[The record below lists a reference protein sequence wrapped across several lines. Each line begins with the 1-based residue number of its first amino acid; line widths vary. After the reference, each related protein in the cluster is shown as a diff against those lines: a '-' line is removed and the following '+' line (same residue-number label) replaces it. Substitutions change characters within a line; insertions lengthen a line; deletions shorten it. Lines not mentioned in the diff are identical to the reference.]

1 MSRLLARQLLLP
13 GKVLLG
19 SPSQR
24 DRDGF
29 QAGIADGVYFVIPDS
44 KQMIKKNLTARVIL
58 CYNTPAINSYSSI
71 RHPYRVPQ
79 FMGKGRGD
87 NMKPLVAIVGR
98 PNVGKSTF
106 FNRMIGERV
115 AIVEDLPGTTRDL
128 IYGDTDWNGR
138 EFTLIDTGGLELG
151 SYIPVGQV
159 GLDGQPGD
167 IVKRVR
173 AQAQLAIEEADVIV
187 FMVDTR
193 AGITAA
199 DEEVADLLRRSNKP
213 VILAANKAD
222 NVTRRQEAV
231 EFYALG
237 LGEPITV
244 SAIQGTGTGDL
255 LDSIVEALPPEE
267 EKPEGEEEE
276 EIPHIAIVGRPNV
289 GKSSLLNAIL
299 GFERAIVS
307 EVPGTTRDAI
317 DTELEYEDR
326 KLILIDTAGIRRR
339 GRVGPGVEKYSVLRA
354 SRAIDRCDVALL
366 LIDASEGL
374 AAQDTHIAGEIHE
387 KAKGVVVV
395 VNKWDLA
402 QAQRREEREG
412 KIPRPDEEIESAERY
427 RKIIAE
433 GLKFIPYA
441 PIVFTSAK
449 TGYHVQSLLEMVL
462 NIADMRYLRIP
473 TSRLNEVVQE
483 AIRRHNPTVFRGKVL
498 KIYYATQT
506 QVNPPTFVFFV
517 NDPQAVHFSYERYLE
532 NQLRKAYSFKGTG
545 IRMHFRARPK
555 SER

>member
-1 MSRLLARQLLLP
+1 
-13 GKVLLG
+13 
-19 SPSQR
+19 
-24 DRDGF
+24 
-29 QAGIADGVYFVIPDS
+29 
-44 KQMIKKNLTARVIL
+44 
-58 CYNTPAINSYSSI
+58 
-71 RHPYRVPQ
+71 
-79 FMGKGRGD
+79 
-87 NMKPLVAIVGR
+87 MKPLVAIVGR

-115 AIVEDLPGTTRDL
+115 AIVEDMPGTTRDR

-151 SYIPVGQV
+151 SDIPVGQV

-167 IVKRVR
+167 IMKRVR
-173 AQAQLAIEEADVIV
+173 AQAELAIEEADVII
-187 FMVDTR
+187 FMVDAQ

-199 DEEVADLLRRSNKP
+199 DDEVADLLRRTKKP
-213 VILAANKAD
+213 VILTANKAD
-222 NVTRRQEAV
+222 NARLRQDVV
-231 EFYALG
+231 EFYTLG
-237 LGEPITV
+237 IGEPITI
-244 SAIQGTGTGDL
+244 SSTQGTGTGDL
-255 LDSIVEALPPEE
+255 LDLIVDALPPEQE
-267 EKPEGEEEE
+267 NPEGEEEE
-276 EIPHIAIVGRPNV
+276 DVTRIAIVGRPNV

-299 GFERAIVS
+299 GFQRSIVS

-317 DTELEYEDR
+317 DIEFEYKDK
-326 KLILIDTAGIRRR
+326 KLVLIDTAGIRRR

-366 LIDASEGL
+366 VIDAGEGL

-387 KAKGVVVV
+387 KAKGVVVI

-412 KIPRPDEEIESAERY
+412 IYADPDDEIESAERY

-441 PIVFTSAK
+441 PSVFTSAK
-449 TGYHVQSLLEMVL
+449 TGYHVQSLLDAVL
-462 NIADMRYLRIP
+462 NISEMRYLRVP

-483 AIRRHNPTVFRGKVL
+483 AVRRHNPTVFKGRVM

-506 QVNPPTFVFFV
+506 RVNPPTFVFFV
-517 NDPQAVHFSYERYLE
+517 NDPQALHFTYERYLE
-532 NQLRKAYSFKGTG
+532 NQLRHAFSFRGTG
-545 IRMHFRARPK
+545 IRLQFRARPR
-555 SER
+555 SEK